1 MKNNKI
7 INFII
12 SRINYLPYYL
22 PLVREGNKRGIESHF
37 FLVPSPKNF
46 ISPFYKPHLELITQY
61 SQKYLIKLHPI
72 QDLLKY
78 PSYTFFCEG
87 DVVGQKKKN
96 KPPNSFRYMRSGHT
110 KISLVCNFEFYMFY
124 DKYIKWVDYVIFPI
138 QHYADFYGM
147 SHLQPNKN
155 LFLGSPKYDPVY
167 LKEFLDKSKIIK
179 KYGLPEL
186 WGVKYILIVFPKDPK
201 KHKKP
206 NTLYPS
212 EAQMNFIYQ
221 TIRRL
226 PSNYKIIVKSRKQD
240 PLLESQTQLRG
251 DYYLEDIDY
260 EPCNSMEL
268 IYISD
273 LVIYFSSSINE
284 ECVALKT
291 PYIDIK
297 VDMSKNR
304 FPFYYDN
311 KYGIEVSLAYLMRF
325 FPKILNHLLGM
336 DNMDEGKHFNNP
348 IIKEFDAK
356 NYGSSGKILDYFS

>member
-1 MKNNKI
+1 
-7 INFII
+7 
-12 SRINYLPYYL
+12 
-22 PLVREGNKRGIESHF
+22 
-37 FLVPSPKNF
+37 
-46 ISPFYKPHLELITQY
+46 
-61 SQKYLIKLHPI
+61 
-72 QDLLKY
+72 
-78 PSYTFFCEG
+78 
-87 DVVGQKKKN
+87 
-96 KPPNSFRYMRSGHT
+96 
-110 KISLVCNFEFYMFY
+110 
-124 DKYIKWVDYVIFPI
+124 
-138 QHYADFYGM
+138 M